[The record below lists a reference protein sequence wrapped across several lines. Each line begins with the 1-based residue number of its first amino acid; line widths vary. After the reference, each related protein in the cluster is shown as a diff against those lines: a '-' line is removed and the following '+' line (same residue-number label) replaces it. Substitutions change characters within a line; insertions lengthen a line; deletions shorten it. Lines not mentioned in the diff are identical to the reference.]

1 MGRPDGGEEKLGAE
15 HLLWAGKDT
24 EARSQEGVWEDAS
37 SRTGEE
43 AGTTL
48 ERVGSSSRSTG
59 EVELSQAPPE
69 TQRHPTDRYTKT
81 HRRRIHL

>member
-1 MGRPDGGEEKLGAE
+1 MGGDKPGAE
-15 HLLWAGKDT
+15 HLFWAGKDT
-24 EARSQEGVWEDAS
+24 EARSQEGVWEDAN

-48 ERVGSSSRSTG
+48 ERMGSSSRSAG
-59 EVELSQAPPE
+59 EVEPSQAPPE
-69 TQRHPTDRYTKT
+69 TQRHPIDRHTKT